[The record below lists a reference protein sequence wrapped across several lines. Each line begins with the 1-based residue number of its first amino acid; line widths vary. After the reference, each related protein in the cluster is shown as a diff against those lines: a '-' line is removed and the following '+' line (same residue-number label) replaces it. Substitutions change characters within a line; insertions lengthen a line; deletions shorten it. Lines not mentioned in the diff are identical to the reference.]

1 MPSDLG
7 INEEE
12 REYKKELLNRYKAV
26 QQEQQIRLYM
36 HQIVDSNA
44 YERLMNIYASNKE
57 LYMQIA
63 QLLINIVR
71 SNKSIQKITEQQ
83 LVDLIN
89 RMTQK
94 RETKIEF
101 KHK

>member
-1 MPSDLG
+1 MSANSVGND
-7 INEEE
+7 EEK
-12 REYKKELLNRYKAV
+12 EYKKELLNRYKAV
-26 QQEQQIRLYM
+26 QQEQQIRLYI
-36 HQIVDSNA
+36 HQIVDPNA
-44 YERLMNIYASNKE
+44 YERLMNIRASNRE

-63 QLLINIVR
+63 QVLINIAQ

-94 RETKIEF
+94 KETKIEF

>member
-1 MPSDLG
+1 MPADSIGDG
-7 INEEE
+7 EEK
-12 REYKKELLNRYKAV
+12 EYKKELLNRYKAI
-26 QQEQQIRLYM
+26 QQEQQIRSYL
-36 HQIVDSNA
+36 HQIVDPSA
-44 YERLMNIYASNKE
+44 YERLMNIRASNKE

-63 QLLINIVR
+63 QVLINIVQ
-71 SNKSIQKITEQQ
+71 SNKSMQKITEKQ

-89 RMTQK
+89 RMTQR

>member
-1 MPSDLG
+1 MPADSVGD
-7 INEEE
+7 NEEK
-12 REYKKELLNRYKAV
+12 EYKKELLNRYKTI
-26 QQEQQIRLYM
+26 QQEQQIRSYL
-36 HQIVDSNA
+36 HQIVDPNA
-44 YERLMNIYASNKE
+44 YERLMNIRASNRE

-63 QLLINIVR
+63 QVLINIVQ
-71 SNKSIQKITEQQ
+71 SNKSMQKITEKQ

-89 RMTQK
+89 RMTQR